1 MRFKVQNTAQGD
13 TFVKVARSD
22 DTDGRQLLAE
32 YENATQAAGSKHPRY
47 GRIAPR
53 VLDHAERAIYFEH
66 LSGHRDALT
75 SLVQDDGSLSK
86 TAFTRIQ
93 QIGEILAFIHDWDS
107 AVESRT
113 EFPSSFPLD
122 LDRYLRINP
131 LVLDLLGRLQH
142 ETHAAL
148 NDLNH
153 KLGASVNRRCHIH
166 GDFKPDNILL
176 DETSVRIID
185 WELAGHGQPEHDF
198 ASFYAGVFT
207 ELIYRAARHSNDH
220 ENVRIKQLSIAA
232 DTAVL
237 CTRRLLEAYS
247 ATGREMPD
255 VAMLTQVIGAK
266 LLVRTAM
273 SNYLAAGHS
282 PFATLIQQSA
292 EHCLNHPKALTR
304 LLSIP
309 TSTRAAHATL

>member
-1 MRFKVQNTAQGD
+1 MRFKVQNTFHGD

-22 DTDGRQLLAE
+22 DTDGRQLFAE
-32 YENATQAAGSKHPRY
+32 YENATQASDSKHPRY

-53 VLDHAERAIYFEH
+53 ALDHAEGAIYFER
-66 LSGHRDALT
+66 LSGYRDALT
-75 SLVQDDGSLSK
+75 SLVHDDGSLSK

-93 QIGEILAFIHDWDS
+93 EIGEILAFIHGWDS

-148 NDLNH
+148 NDLHH
-153 KLGASVNRRCHIH
+153 KLGASVDRRCHIH

-176 DETSVRIID
+176 DEDSVRIID
-185 WELAGHGQPEHDF
+185 WELAGRGQPEHDF
-198 ASFYAGVFT
+198 ASCYAGVFT

-220 ENVRIKQLSIAA
+220 GNVRKEQLSIA
-232 DTAVL
+232 
-237 CTRRLLEAYS
+237 
-247 ATGREMPD
+247 
-255 VAMLTQVIGAK
+255 GA
-266 LLVRTAM
+266 
-273 SNYLAAGHS
+273 
-282 PFATLIQQSA
+282 
-292 EHCLNHPKALTR
+292 
-304 LLSIP
+304 
-309 TSTRAAHATL
+309 